1 MAKENLPVYKIT
13 IDPEYSE
20 NGEDLGIEQ
29 IAFTSTPAIKVMG
42 MAFNSQVKPMI
53 FKDNVKYRIVAP
65 ALIPMEIYRKDDEDG
80 KEYYVSFSKEEIE
93 KIHAKFMRDMSNKDL
108 FNLEHDTTETVPA
121 YVLEAWI
128 VDNPTKDKAYSS
140 FGIEVPTG
148 TLMVTAQVTDAEYYN
163 HLVDNDQ
170 VGFSIEGYLGM
181 KLKEVTQLKTD
192 INMNRKT
199 KMNALPDG
207 EHTIM
212 GKIYVVK
219 DGEIIEIRDA
229 ELEEVTEEV
238 TEEVALEDTV
248 VEEEEVVEETMA
260 VDPVLDAEAILAIV
274 KPAIDAEVNNLVAM
288 IADLKAQLEESMAVD
303 DQAEVVE
310 EVVALSAQQ
319 KLSNFIKFNNNK

>member
-1 MAKENLPVYKIT
+1 MAKDNLPIYKIT

-80 KEYYVSFSKEEIE
+80 KEYYVKFTKEEIE
-93 KIHAKFMRDMSNKDL
+93 KIHSKFMKDMSNKDL
-108 FNLEHDTTETVPA
+108 FNLEHDTNETVPA

-148 TLMVTAQVTDAEYYN
+148 TLMVTAQVTDQEYYN
-163 HLVDNDQ
+163 YLVDNDQ

-192 INMNRKT
+192 I
-199 KMNALPDG
+199 KMNKLPDG
-207 EHTIM
+207 EHTID
-212 GKIYVVK
+212 GKIYVVV
-219 DGEIIEIRDA
+219 DGEITEIRDA
-229 ELEEVTEEV
+229 EV
-238 TEEVALEDTV
+238 VAATLADTV
-248 VEEEEVVEETMA
+248 VEEEEVVEEETMA
-260 VDPVLDAEAILAIV
+260 VDPALDAEAILEIV
-274 KPAIDAEVNNLVAM
+274 RPIITEQVDALVAM

-303 DQAEVVE
+303 EQQDVVE
-310 EVVALSAQQ
+310 EVVALSVQQ
-319 KLSNFIKFNNNK
+319 RLSNFIKFNNNK